1 MSSEFLEEEAYGFLT
16 GLASYERL
24 AGTPGEEEARRYI
37 VSVMEKA
44 GYETL
49 LEEFT
54 VKTFRIL
61 RNEFHV
67 LEPWSEEIDCRG
79 VGFSGSTIEEGIV
92 APLRYVETGD
102 PMLLSGTR
110 GEILLLSESPPTV
123 EKLLELSKYEPSG
136 LVLSEGTPFRK
147 PSQVDRL
154 FEVSRRFRV
163 PTVFIGFEDAF
174 RLVKNHASKSRLVL
188 TQEEFDADT
197 CNIIVE
203 KKGVKYPEEIIV
215 VGAHYDTVYGVK
227 GGVDNAGGV
236 ALLMELAKSMSSLD
250 LKRTVRFVFFTGEEL
265 GLRGS
270 FNYVEKHKDEVEK
283 VMMMINLDVNGGAI
297 GGCNAVV
304 TGPQEVKTYLEA
316 MSKELG
322 VNLSVSQDVYSSD
335 SVPFSNRGVPSVSF
349 YRRSGAGAYI
359 HTPEDDAR
367 FTAPIG
373 FKMVGIVAREL
384 LLRMANAESFPFKRE
399 IPDDVKKKIQ
409 EYLKNRGFEVS
420 SAASD

>member
-1 MSSEFLEEEAYGFLT
+1 MGSVFLEEEAYGFLI

-24 AGTPGEEEARRYI
+24 VGTPGEKEARRYI
-37 VSVMEKA
+37 ESIMGKT

-67 LEPWSEEIDCRG
+67 LEPWSEEVDCRG
-79 VGFSGSTIEEGIV
+79 VGFSGSTSEEGVV

-102 PMLLSGTR
+102 PLLLPGTK
-110 GEILLLSESPPTV
+110 GEILLFSEPPPTV
-123 EKLLELSKYEPSG
+123 DRLFELSKYEPSG
-136 LVLSEGTPFRK
+136 IVLSEGTPFRK

-163 PTVFIGFEDAF
+163 PTVFIRFEDAL

-188 TQEEFDADT
+188 TQEEFDADA

-236 ALLMELAKSMSSLD
+236 ALLMELAKSVSSLD
-250 LKRTVRFVFFTGEEL
+250 FKRTVRFVFFTGEEL

-270 FNYVEKHKDEVEK
+270 FNYVEKHKDEVERI
-283 VMMMINLDVNGGAI
+283 VMMVNLDVNGGAI

-304 TGPQEVKTYLEA
+304 AGSQEVKTYLEA

-335 SVPFSNRGVPSVSF
+335 SVPFSSRGVPSVNF
-349 YRRSGAGAYI
+349 YRRGGAGTHI
-359 HTPEDDAR
+359 HTPDDDAR
-367 FTAPIG
+367 FTAPVG
-373 FKMVGIVAREL
+373 FKMVGIVVHEF
-384 LLRMANAESFPFKRE
+384 LLRIANAESFPFKRE
-399 IPDDVKKKIQ
+399 IPEDVKKKVQ
-409 EYLKNRGFEVS
+409 EYLKNRGFEAPGVGV
-420 SAASD
+420 

>member
-1 MSSEFLEEEAYGFLT
+1 MGSVFLEEEAYGFLT
-16 GLASYERL
+16 GLASRERL
-24 AGTPGEEEARRYI
+24 AGTPGEEEARRY
-37 VSVMEKA
+37 VLSVMEKA
-44 GYETL
+44 GYKPL

-61 RNEFHV
+61 RSELHV
-67 LEPWSEEIDCRG
+67 LEPLSEQVDCRG
-79 VGFSGSTIEEGIV
+79 VGFSGSTPEEGVV
-92 APLRYVETGD
+92 APLRYVETL
-102 PMLLSGTR
+102 LLSGAR
-110 GEILLLSESPPTV
+110 GEILLFSEPPLTVDKLFELSKHEPSGIVLSES
-123 EKLLELSKYEPSG
+123 
-136 LVLSEGTPFRK
+136 TPFRK

-188 TQEEFDADT
+188 LQEEFEAET
-197 CNIIVE
+197 FNIIVE
-203 KKGVKYPEEIIV
+203 KKGVKYPDEIIV

-236 ALLMELAKSMSSLD
+236 ALLMELAKSLSSMD
-250 LKRTVRFVFFTGEEL
+250 LKRTVRFVFFTAEEL

-283 VMMMINLDVNGGAI
+283 VMMMINLDVNGSAI

-304 TGPQEVKTYLEA
+304 TGPAEVKTYLEA
-316 MSKELG
+316 LSKELG
-322 VNLSVSQDVYSSD
+322 VNLSVTQDVYSSD

-349 YRRSGAGAYI
+349 YRRSGAGAHI

-367 FTAPIG
+367 FSAPIG
-373 FKMVGIVAREL
+373 FKMVGIVVSEFL
-384 LLRMANAESFPFKRE
+384 SRMANAESFPFKRE
-399 IPDDVKKKIQ
+399 VPEDVKKKVQ
-409 EYLKNRGFEVS
+409 DYLKNRGFE
-420 SAASD
+420 AAGVGG

>member
-1 MSSEFLEEEAYGFLT
+1 MSSVFLEEEAYGFLT

-37 VSVMEKA
+37 INVMEKA
-44 GYETL
+44 GYRTL

-79 VGFSGSTIEEGIV
+79 VGFSGSTPEEGIV

-102 PMLLSGTR
+102 PLLLPGTK
-110 GEILLLSESPPTV
+110 GEILLFSESPPTV

-136 LVLSEGTPFRK
+136 IVLSEGTPFRK

-163 PTVFIGFEDAF
+163 PTVFIRFEDAF
-174 RLVKNHASKSRLVL
+174 RLVKNNASKSRLVL

-236 ALLMELAKSMSSLD
+236 ALLMELAKSMSNLD
-250 LKRTVRFVFFTGEEL
+250 FKRTLRFVFFTGEEL
-265 GLRGS
+265 GLKGS
-270 FNYVEKHKDEVEK
+270 FDYVEKHKDEVEK
-283 VMMMINLDVNGGAI
+283 VMMMVNLDVNGGAI

-335 SVPFSNRGVPSVSF
+335 SVPFSNRGIPSVNF

-359 HTPEDDAR
+359 HTAEDDAR

-373 FKMVGIVAREL
+373 FRMVGIVVREF
-384 LLRMANAESFPFKRE
+384 LLRIANAESFPFKRE
-399 IPDDVKKKIQ
+399 IPEDVKKKVQ
-409 EYLKNRGFEVS
+409 EYLKNRGFEVP
-420 SAASD
+420 DGNV

>member
-1 MSSEFLEEEAYGFLT
+1 MSSEFLGEEAYGFLK

-44 GYETL
+44 GYKTL

-67 LEPWSEEIDCRG
+67 LEPWSEEVDCRG
-79 VGFSGSTIEEGIV
+79 VGFSGSTPEEGVV

-102 PMLLSGTR
+102 PLLLPRTK

-123 EKLLELSKYEPSG
+123 EKLFELSKYEPSG
-136 LVLSEGTPFRK
+136 IVLSEGTPFRK

-163 PTVFIGFEDAF
+163 PTVFISFEDAF
-174 RLVKNHASKSRLVL
+174 RLVKNNASKSRLVL
-188 TQEEFDADT
+188 TQQEFDADT
-197 CNIIVE
+197 CNIVVE

-283 VMMMINLDVNGGAI
+283 VMMMVNLDVNGGAI

-335 SVPFSNRGVPSVSF
+335 SIPFSNRGVPSVSF
-349 YRRSGAGAYI
+349 YRRSGAGVHI
-359 HTPEDDAR
+359 HTPEDDSR

-373 FKMVGIVAREL
+373 FKMVGIIVREF

-399 IPDDVKKKIQ
+399 IPEDVKKKVQ
-409 EYLKNRGFEVS
+409 EYLKNRGFEMS
-420 SAASD
+420 SVNV

>member
-1 MSSEFLEEEAYGFLT
+1 MSSEFLGEDAYDFLK

-24 AGTPGEEEARRYI
+24 AGTVGEEEARRYI

-44 GYETL
+44 GYKTL

-67 LEPWSEEIDCRG
+67 LEPWNEEIDCRG
-79 VGFSGSTIEEGIV
+79 VGFSGSTPEEGVV

-102 PMLLSGTR
+102 PLLLPRTK
-110 GEILLLSESPPTV
+110 GEILLLSEPPPTV
-123 EKLLELSKYEPSG
+123 EKLFELSKYEPSG
-136 LVLSEGTPFRK
+136 IVLSEGTPFRK

-163 PTVFIGFEDAF
+163 PTVFISFEDAF
-174 RLVKNHASKSRLVL
+174 RLVTNNASKSRLVL
-188 TQEEFDADT
+188 TQQEFDADT
-197 CNIIVE
+197 CNIVVE

-270 FNYVEKHKDEVEK
+270 FNYVEKHEDEVEK
-283 VMMMINLDVNGGAI
+283 VMMMVNLDVNGGAI

-335 SVPFSNRGVPSVSF
+335 SIPFSNRGVPSVSF
-349 YRRSGAGAYI
+349 YRRSGAGVHI
-359 HTPEDDAR
+359 HTPEDDSR

-373 FKMVGIVAREL
+373 FKMVGIIVREF

-399 IPDDVKKKIQ
+399 IPEDVKKKVQ
-409 EYLKNRGFEVS
+409 EYLKNRGFEMPSVNV
-420 SAASD
+420 

>member
-1 MSSEFLEEEAYGFLT
+1 MGSVFLEEEAYSFLA
-16 GLASYERL
+16 GLASHERL
-24 AGTPGEEEARRYI
+24 AGTSGEEEARKY
-37 VSVMEKA
+37 VLSVMEKT
-44 GYETL
+44 GFKPL
-49 LEEFT
+49 LEGFT

-61 RNEFHV
+61 RSELHV
-67 LEPWSEEIDCRG
+67 LEPWSEQVDCRG
-79 VGFSGSTIEEGIV
+79 VGFSGSTPEEGIV

-102 PMLLSGTR
+102 PLLLSGAR
-110 GEILLLSESPPTV
+110 GEILLFSESPPTV
-123 EKLLELSKYEPSG
+123 EKLFELSKHEPSG
-136 LVLSEGTPFRK
+136 IVLSEATPFRK

-163 PTVFIGFEDAF
+163 PTVFIRFEDAF

-188 TQEEFDADT
+188 LQEEFDAET
-197 CNIIVE
+197 FNIIVE
-203 KKGVKYPEEIIV
+203 KKGVKYPDEIIV

-236 ALLMELAKSMSSLD
+236 ALLMELAKSLSSMD

-270 FNYVEKHKDEVEK
+270 FNYVEKHRDEVEK
-283 VMMMINLDVNGGAI
+283 IMMMINLDVNGGAI

-304 TGPQEVKTYLEA
+304 TGPAEVKTYLEA
-316 MSKELG
+316 LSKELG
-322 VNLSVSQDVYSSD
+322 VNLTLSQDVYSSD
-335 SVPFSNRGVPSVSF
+335 SVPFSNRGVPSVNF
-349 YRRSGAGAYI
+349 YRRSGAGAHI

-373 FKMVGIVAREL
+373 FKMIGMVVSEFLMRI
-384 LLRMANAESFPFKRE
+384 ANAESFPFKRE

-409 EYLKNRGFEVS
+409 EYLKNRGFEAPGVTS
-420 SAASD
+420 G